1 MAYKFQIGQAAL
13 SGALEQAGEVTFL
26 NGQGPEGEN
35 ITRLKNL
42 VILEDGNVDV
52 PRHNGTIGLQL
63 GGATVT
69 STAAELNLL
78 DTAAAGTVVN
88 SKAVIYSAGGVV
100 QGTDFAGPDG
110 FDIGNASV
118 ADFMKFNAS
127 EIVIKDGALDID
139 IASHDGSNG
148 LKLGGTLVTSDA
160 GELNLVD
167 GASAGAVV
175 SSKAAIHTSDGGLLV
190 ADDQHVGAV
199 GDTDMLQF
207 DAGNDLTVASD
218 LDFIIGK
225 AGGLTLADG
234 AVTSTAAELNLVD
247 GSSAGTVVNNKGVIY
262 GAAGQVNATSLSAST
277 GITGSSIVIGAAG
290 TTGATITNTGV
301 MLGTQH
307 LAVGA
312 TATISCS
319 AGITG
324 SSFLVMGG
332 FGVTNSGYVTIPKL
346 GAELDADAEN
356 IIGVGDLGVDGTA
369 DLFGD
374 VNLGNATS
382 DTITAT
388 GRFDSDLVPS
398 TDSARDLGTD
408 TLRWRKIYADE
419 IVGADTTLDVGHY
432 GASPYVTTI
441 SGSTDFALIKSGS
454 TTGLGGAIYTLP
466 SAVQGKVLHVKL
478 SGSQAN
484 VTIKAAAN
492 DRIEDTGAAGSI
504 YLESTGSAVTLVAMD
519 DAHWFII

>member
-63 GGATVT
+63 GGAAVTSTAAEINLLDTAVAGTVVNSKAVIYSAAGIVQATDFKGPDGFDIGNASNADAMNFGAAEITVKDGVDFSVATVGGFNYGGAAVT

-78 DTAAAGTVVN
+78 DTAVAGTVVN
-88 SKAVIYSAGGVV
+88 SKAVIYSAGGIV
-100 QGTDFAGPDG
+100 QGTGFKGPD
-110 FDIGNASV
+110 DAEVGNATN
-118 ADFMKFNAS
+118 AD
-127 EIVIKDGALDID
+127 
-139 IASHDGSNG
+139 
-148 LKLGGTLVTSDA
+148 
-160 GELNLVD
+160 
-167 GASAGAVV
+167 
-175 SSKAAIHTSDGGLLV
+175 LLV
-190 ADDQHVGAV
+190 LGAANV
-199 GDTDMLQF
+199 TVK
-207 DAGNDLTVASD
+207 ANSDLTVA
-218 LDFIIGK
+218 K
-225 AGGLTLADG
+225 AGGLNLADG
-234 AVTSTAAELNLVD
+234 AVTSTAAELNLLD
-247 GSSAGTVVNNKGVIY
+247 GSSAGTVVNSKGVIY
-262 GAAGQVNATSLSAST
+262 GAAGQVIGTSLSAST

-301 MLGTQH
+301 ILGTQH
-307 LAVGA
+307 LAVGP
-312 TATISCS
+312 TATVSCS

-324 SSFLVMGG
+324 SSFLVAGG
-332 FGVTNSGYVTIPKL
+332 FGVTNSGFVTIPKL
-346 GAELDADAEN
+346 GAELDADGEN
-356 IIGVGDLGVDGTA
+356 IIGIGDLGVDGVA
-369 DLFGD
+369 SFNGNID
-374 VNLGNATS
+374 LGNATS

-408 TLRWRKIYADE
+408 ALRWRKIYADE

-484 VTIKAAAN
+484 VTLKCAA
-492 DRIEDTGAAGSI
+492 DDSIEDSAAAGSI
-504 YLESTGSAVTLVAMD
+504 FLESTGSAVTLVAMD
-519 DAHWFII
+519 ATHWFII

>member
-42 VILEDGNVDV
+42 VILEDGNIDV

-63 GGATVT
+63 GGTTVTATATELNFLDTATAGTVVNSKAVVYSAGGVVQGTDFKGPDGFDIGNASDADALKFNAAEIIVKDGVDFSVATVGGFNYGGAAVT

-78 DTAAAGTVVN
+78 DTAVAGTVVN
-88 SKAVIYSAGGVV
+88 SKAVIYSAGGIV
-100 QGTDFAGPDG
+100 QGTGFKGPD
-110 FDIGNASV
+110 DAEVGNATN
-118 ADFMKFNAS
+118 ADLLTL
-127 EIVIKDGALDID
+127 GA
-139 IASHDGSNG
+139 AN
-148 LKLGGTLVTSDA
+148 VT
-160 GELNLVD
+160 V
-167 GASAGAVV
+167 
-175 SSKAAIHTSDGGLLV
+175 KANS
-190 ADDQHVGAV
+190 
-199 GDTDMLQF
+199 
-207 DAGNDLTVASD
+207 DLTIA
-218 LDFIIGK
+218 K
-225 AGGLTLADG
+225 AGGLNLADG
-234 AVTSTAAELNLVD
+234 AVTSTAAELNLLD
-247 GSSAGTVVNNKGVIY
+247 GSSAGSVLNSKSVIY
-262 GAAGQVNATSLSAST
+262 GAAGQVNGTSLSAST

-301 MLGTQH
+301 ILGTQL
-307 LAVGA
+307 LAAGA
-312 TATISCS
+312 TAKVSSS

-324 SSFLVMGG
+324 SSLQIAA

-346 GAELDADAEN
+346 GAELDADGEN
-356 IIGVGDLGVDGTA
+356 IIGINDLGVDGVA
-369 DLFGD
+369 SFNGNVD
-374 VNLGNATS
+374 LGNATS

-388 GRFDSDLVPS
+388 ARFDSDLVPS

-408 TLRWRKIYADE
+408 ALRWRKIYADE

-484 VTIKAAAN
+484 VTLKCAAN
-492 DRIEDTGAAGSI
+492 DAIEDSGPAGSI

-519 DAHWFII
+519 ATHWFII